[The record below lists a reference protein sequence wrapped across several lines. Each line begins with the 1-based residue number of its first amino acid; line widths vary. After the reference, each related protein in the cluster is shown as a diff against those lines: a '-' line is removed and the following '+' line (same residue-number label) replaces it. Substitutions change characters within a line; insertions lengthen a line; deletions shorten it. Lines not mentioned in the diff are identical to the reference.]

1 MRKTILWKDAF
12 QAITHSLGRYIAI
25 ILLIGLGTFAFTGLK
40 MAGPDMRATGADFFN
55 KHNLADVTVTSNYGI
70 NSTDRMTIR
79 NLPEVK
85 QASFGYFQDVKNKHN
100 NDTLRVFSKSGDL
113 SSYELISGHFPKNR
127 NEIALSYLLKKKYR
141 IGQKITFTKPG
152 ILKNKTFKIVG
163 FVKASEFLDKNQIGQ
178 TNIGNGRLTGIAV
191 TTPSAFASPVYQVS
205 RVTFKNTQ
213 NLSPFSVTYRN
224 RVYHDQD
231 KLQTALNKNRADKHQ
246 KYVTMYKNQ
255 YRKKA
260 AEQMLKRGISVDPAQ
275 IKVPKNKIKIAYP
288 SYTISGREESQGYAS
303 YRADSE
309 RVEVLANVFPG
320 FLFAVAAFV
329 SLTTMMRFVEE
340 ERTNIGTLK
349 ALGYSNGAI
358 AIKFLLYSTSAAILG
373 VILGASFGYTFLP
386 DLIIKAY
393 LASST
398 LGTGYEINFAWGPL
412 LISLLV
418 ALISTTVISIF
429 TLHQTLREQPSALL
443 LPKPPKNGS
452 RILLEHWSWLWNHMS
467 FSAKVTARNIFRYKS
482 RMLMTIIGVAGCTG
496 LLVMGFGI
504 RDSLQGIGGIQYS
517 DIQKNDV
524 IALRSSNVTK
534 KEQNKLDN
542 LLKEKDIK
550 QSNAIQYQ
558 QLTKHIASSGSTEN
572 VMLMVPK
579 SNKNFKKSINLRE
592 RQSKKKLQLTNNGVI
607 ISEKLANILN
617 AKKGSTISLKNSHG
631 KTYRFKVN
639 GICEM
644 YLGHYIFMNQ
654 QEYEKATG
662 KKYATN
668 AYLVTMRKHSSAF
681 INRVSRKLVKS
692 AAIETVISSSANRR
706 LLGSFTGSLNEV
718 IFILI
723 LISGMLAVVVIYN
736 LTNINVAERIRELST
751 IKVLGFYDNETTMY
765 IYRETIIL
773 SGLGII
779 VGFGFGWWLHYF
791 IITSLPPDVAMFDPN
806 MYPMNF
812 VFSALIP
819 AMITAALAI
828 VVHQK
833 IKRINMLDA
842 LSSID

>member
-1 MRKTILWKDAF
+1 M
-12 QAITHSLGRYIAI
+12 
-25 ILLIGLGTFAFTGLK
+25 
-40 MAGPDMRATGADFFN
+40 
-55 KHNLADVTVTSNYGI
+55 
-70 NSTDRMTIR
+70 
-79 NLPEVK
+79 
-85 QASFGYFQDVKNKHN
+85 
-100 NDTLRVFSKSGDL
+100 
-113 SSYELISGHFPKNR
+113 
-127 NEIALSYLLKKKYR
+127 
-141 IGQKITFTKPG
+141 
-152 ILKNKTFKIVG
+152 
-163 FVKASEFLDKNQIGQ
+163 
-178 TNIGNGRLTGIAV
+178 
-191 TTPSAFASPVYQVS
+191 YQVS
-205 RVTFKNTQ
+205 RVTFKNTR

-224 RVYHDQD
+224 RVYHDQG
-231 KLQTALNKNRADKHQ
+231 KPQTALNKN
-246 KYVTMYKNQ
+246 
-255 YRKKA
+255 
-260 AEQMLKRGISVDPAQ
+260 
-275 IKVPKNKIKIAYP
+275 
-288 SYTISGREESQGYAS
+288 
-303 YRADSE
+303 RADSE
-309 RVEVLANVFPG
+309 RVEVLANAFPS

-329 SLTTMMRFVEE
+329 SWTTMMRFVEE

-349 ALGYSNGAI
+349 ALGYSNDAI

-373 VILGASFGYTFLP
+373 VIWGASFGYTFLP

-517 DIQKNDV
+517 DIQKNYV

-542 LLKEKDIK
+542 LLKEKNIK

-558 QLTKHIASSGSTEN
+558 QLTKHIASSGST
-572 VMLMVPK
+572 
-579 SNKNFKKSINLRE
+579 
-592 RQSKKKLQLTNNGVI
+592 
-607 ISEKLANILN
+607 
-617 AKKGSTISLKNSHG
+617 ISLKNSHG
-631 KTYRFKVN
+631 KIYHFKVN

-668 AYLVTMRKHSSAF
+668 AYLVTMRKHSSTF
-681 INRVSRKLVKS
+681 INRVGRKLVKS
-692 AAIETVISSSANRR
+692 AAIEAVISSSANRR

-718 IFILI
+718 IFI

-779 VGFGFGWWLHYF
+779 VGFGFGWWLHHF

-833 IKRINMLDA
+833 IKHINMLDA